1 MKKEYLCPEFEKIE
15 VTLVDVLLGSTEDP
29 IPSAIGGD
37 EDEGG
42 EDINIDL

>member
-15 VTLVDVLLGSTEDP
+15 VTLYDVILSSTEDP

-37 EDEGG
+37 AEGG
-42 EDINIDL
+42 GGEVIPDF